1 MALHVPKA
9 PGFSSMM
16 KDGSKFF
23 SGLEEAVIRNIDAC
37 KDFSGTVSTAFGPN
51 GMNKMVINHL
61 EKLFVTNDA
70 ATIIREL
77 EVEHPAVKMMILG
90 SQMQEAEVGDG
101 TNLVIILAGSLLKEA
116 EDLIRMG
123 LKPTEVAEGYELAL
137 NKALEYLENCACHEV
152 KDAKSHEEVK
162 KAVRTAVMSK
172 QYGHEDFLA
181 DLIVKACS
189 AIVPEKQTSFNVDN
203 VRVTKILGGGL
214 LQSEVVSGMVF
225 KRAVESDITKV
236 EKCKIVVYTCPIDTT
251 QTETKGTVLI
261 KTAQELTDFSKGE
274 ESLLEKQIKEIAD
287 TGAKVVVSGGKIGDL
302 ALHYLN
308 KYGLMGVRLTSKWD
322 VRRLCRAVNATPLPK
337 ITPPTAEELGYADT
351 VHIDELGD
359 TSIVIFKMDSSES
372 KIATI
377 VIRGATENYMDDIER
392 AIDDGVNVYKGL
404 CRDGRL
410 VPGAGAIEM
419 ELAKQINTFGEK
431 CEGLEQYAVQRF
443 AQALHVVPKM
453 LAENTGVKANV
464 VVAELAAA
472 HAEGK
477 TNAGFDIDSDSSS
490 TPKEDGTRHT
500 VDAVEKQV
508 FDLLMSKHWALKY
521 ATNAASTIL
530 RVDQIIMAKRA
541 GGPKPR
547 GGSGPMD
554 QDDDY

>member
-1 MALHVPKA
+1 
-9 PGFSSMM
+9 MM

-90 SQMQEAEVGDG
+90 SQMQEQEVGDG
-101 TNLVIILAGSLLKEA
+101 TNFVIILAGALLKEA

-123 LKPTEVAEGYELAL
+123 LKPTEVAEGYELAMH
-137 NKALEYLENCACHEV
+137 KALEFLENCSCHEIKDV
-152 KDAKSHEEVK
+152 KNNDELK
-162 KAVRTAVMSK
+162 KAIRTSVMSK
-172 QYGHEDFLA
+172 QYGNEDFLA
-181 DLIVKACS
+181 DMIVKACS

-214 LQSEVVSGMVF
+214 LNSEVVSGMVF

-236 EKCKIVVYTCPIDTT
+236 EKSKIVVYTCPVDTN

-274 ESLLEKQIKEIAD
+274 ESLLEQQIKEIAD
-287 TGAKVVVSGGKIGDL
+287 TGVKVVVSGGKIGDL

-337 ITPPTAEELGYADT
+337 LTPPTAEEIGYAD
-351 VHIDELGD
+351 VVRVDELGD

-392 AIDDGVNVYKGL
+392 AIDDGVNTYKGI

-410 VPGAGAIEM
+410 VSGAGAVEM
-419 ELAKQINTFGEK
+419 ELAKQINAFGEK
-431 CEGLEQYAVQRF
+431 CAGLEQYAVQRF

-464 VVAELAAA
+464 VIAELAAA

-490 TPKEDGTRHT
+490 SAKEDGTKHT
-500 VDAVEKQV
+500 IDAVENQV
-508 FDLLMSKHWALKY
+508 FDLLMAKYWGLKY

-547 GGSGPMD
+547 GGGGPMD

>member
-1 MALHVPKA
+1 
-9 PGFSSMM
+9 
-16 KDGSKFF
+16 
-23 SGLEEAVIRNIDAC
+23 
-37 KDFSGTVSTAFGPN
+37 
-51 GMNKMVINHL
+51 MNKMVINHL

-251 QTETKGTVLI
+251 QVIHIYDVVISRNFGAVL
-261 KTAQELTDFSKGE
+261 KKNLQTS
-274 ESLLEKQIKEIAD
+274 
-287 TGAKVVVSGGKIGDL
+287 VS
-302 ALHYLN
+302 Y
-308 KYGLMGVRLTSKWD
+308 
-322 VRRLCRAVNATPLPK
+322 
-337 ITPPTAEELGYADT
+337 
-351 VHIDELGD
+351 
-359 TSIVIFKMDSSES
+359 
-372 KIATI
+372 
-377 VIRGATENYMDDIER
+377 
-392 AIDDGVNVYKGL
+392 
-404 CRDGRL
+404 
-410 VPGAGAIEM
+410 
-419 ELAKQINTFGEK
+419 
-431 CEGLEQYAVQRF
+431 QY
-443 AQALHVVPKM
+443 
-453 LAENTGVKANV
+453 
-464 VVAELAAA
+464 
-472 HAEGK
+472 
-477 TNAGFDIDSDSSS
+477 
-490 TPKEDGTRHT
+490 
-500 VDAVEKQV
+500 
-508 FDLLMSKHWALKY
+508 
-521 ATNAASTIL
+521 
-530 RVDQIIMAKRA
+530 
-541 GGPKPR
+541 
-547 GGSGPMD
+547 
-554 QDDDY
+554 

>member
-1 MALHVPKA
+1 M
-9 PGFSSMM
+9 
-16 KDGSKFF
+16 
-23 SGLEEAVIRNIDAC
+23 
-37 KDFSGTVSTAFGPN
+37 
-51 GMNKMVINHL
+51 GM
-61 EKLFVTNDA
+61 E
-70 ATIIREL
+70 
-77 EVEHPAVKMMILG
+77 
-90 SQMQEAEVGDG
+90 QEVGDG
-101 TNLVIILAGSLLKEA
+101 TNLVIVLAGALLKES
-116 EDLIRMG
+116 EDLLRMG
-123 LKPTEVAEGYELAL
+123 IKPTEVASGYELAL
-137 NKALEYLENCACHEV
+137 EKALNILETLSCKEV
-152 KDAKSHEEVK
+152 NDVRNESEVLP
-162 KAVRTAVMSK
+162 VIRTSVMSK

-181 DLIVKACS
+181 KLIVKACTS
-189 AIVPEKQTSFNVDN
+189 ILPNKSESFNVDN
-203 VRVTKILGGGL
+203 IRVTKILGSGL
-214 LQSEVVSGMVF
+214 LKSDVVKGMVF
-225 KRAVESDITKV
+225 KRSVASDIIKAEDAKV
-236 EKCKIVVYTCPIDTT
+236 VVYTCPIDTN

-261 KTAQELTDFSKGE
+261 KTAAELTDFSRGE
-274 ESLLEKQIKEIAD
+274 ECQLEAQIKAIAD
-287 TGAKVVVSGGKIGDL
+287 TGVKVVVSGGKIGDL

-337 ITPPTAEELGYADT
+337 LTPPTAEEIGYAD
-351 VHIDELGD
+351 VVRVDELGD

-392 AIDDGVNVYKGL
+392 AIDDGVNTYKGI

-410 VPGAGAIEM
+410 VSGAGAVEM
-419 ELAKQINTFGEK
+419 ELAKQINAFGEK
-431 CEGLEQYAVQRF
+431 CAGLEQYAVQRF

-464 VVAELAAA
+464 VIAELAAA

-490 TPKEDGTRHT
+490 SAKEDGTKHT
-500 VDAVEKQV
+500 IDAVENQV
-508 FDLLMSKHWALKY
+508 FDLLMAKYWGLKY

-547 GGSGPMD
+547 GGGGPMD

>member
-1 MALHVPKA
+1 
-9 PGFSSMM
+9 
-16 KDGSKFF
+16 
-23 SGLEEAVIRNIDAC
+23 
-37 KDFSGTVSTAFGPN
+37 
-51 GMNKMVINHL
+51 
-61 EKLFVTNDA
+61 
-70 ATIIREL
+70 
-77 EVEHPAVKMMILG
+77 
-90 SQMQEAEVGDG
+90 
-101 TNLVIILAGSLLKEA
+101 
-116 EDLIRMG
+116 MG
-123 LKPTEVAEGYELAL
+123 
-137 NKALEYLENCACHEV
+137 CHEV

-189 AIVPEKQTSFNVDN
+189 VIVPEKQTSFNVDN
-203 VRVTKILGGGL
+203 VRVTKILGSGL
-214 LQSEVVSGMVF
+214 LSSEVVSGMVF

-236 EKCKIVVYTCPIDTT
+236 EKCKIAIYTCPVDTQ

-274 ESLLEKQIKEIAD
+274 ESLLENQIKAIVD
-287 TGAKVVVSGGKIGDL
+287 SGAKVVVSGGKIGDL

-322 VRRLCRAVNATPLPK
+322 VRRLCRAIGATPLPK
-337 ITPPTAEELGYADT
+337 LTQPTAEELGYAD
-351 VHIDELGD
+351 VVRVDELGD
-359 TSIVIFKMDSSES
+359 TNVVIFRMDSTES
-372 KIATI
+372 RISTI
-377 VIRGATENYMDDIER
+377 VVRGATENYMDDIER
-392 AIDDGVNVYKGL
+392 AIDDGVNTYKGI

-419 ELAKQINTFGEK
+419 ELSKQDDAFGK
-431 CEGLEQYAVQRF
+431 TWEGLEQYAVQRF

-464 VVAELAAA
+464 VIAELAAA

-477 TNAGFDIDSDSSS
+477 TNAGFDIESDSASVA
-490 TPKEDGTRHT
+490 KEDGTKHT
-500 VDAVEKQV
+500 IDAVEKQV
-508 FDLLMSKHWALKY
+508 FDLLVAKHWGLKY

-541 GGPKPR
+541 GGPKARP
-547 GGSGPMD
+547 GQGPMD